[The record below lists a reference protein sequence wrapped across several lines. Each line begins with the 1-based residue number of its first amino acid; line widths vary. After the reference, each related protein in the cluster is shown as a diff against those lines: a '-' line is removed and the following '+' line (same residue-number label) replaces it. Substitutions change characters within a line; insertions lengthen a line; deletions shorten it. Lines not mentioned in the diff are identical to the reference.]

1 MRHVVTHFVRSRPPV
16 VKYNS
21 IPPLV
26 EPTVTVLSA
35 LAQAGDPRRERAD
48 RAFAAGVAVLGWN
61 LPGLERAPADT
72 VGIVE
77 IDAALEVLAV
87 ASPRLKKQILEACA
101 ACICV
106 DGTVTVEEGE
116 LLRAVSDCLGFP
128 MPPLIEQQQMRSPQ

>member
-1 MRHVVTHFVRSRPPV
+1 
-16 VKYNS
+16 
-21 IPPLV
+21 LV